1 MMQGT
6 ARPWPGRTLPKDG
19 PFAHVCKVGCNTSE
33 GRNEVLL
40 PLVLGVTAGV
50 FFIPLKGGFSAS

>member
-6 ARPWPGRTLPKDG
+6 ARPWPGGTLPKDG
-19 PFAHVCKVGCNTSE
+19 PFTHVYKVGRNTSE

-40 PLVLGVTAGV
+40 PLVLGVTAG
-50 FFIPLKGGFSAS
+50 FFLYPS